1 MVGVEEM
8 VAPAVVV
15 PEAIQGQMMQGR
27 ETAVVVEEEGEA
39 MATTLPKIIAATTR
53 PKTLQTTL
61 RQIPHLNKRSQRRP
75 LLLLPLS

>member
-8 VAPAVVV
+8 VAPVVV
-15 PEAIQGQMMQGR
+15 VSKAIQGMVQGR
-27 ETAVVVEEEGEA
+27 EAAVVEVVVEVEV
-39 MATTLPKIIAATTR
+39 MATTLQRIMAATTR